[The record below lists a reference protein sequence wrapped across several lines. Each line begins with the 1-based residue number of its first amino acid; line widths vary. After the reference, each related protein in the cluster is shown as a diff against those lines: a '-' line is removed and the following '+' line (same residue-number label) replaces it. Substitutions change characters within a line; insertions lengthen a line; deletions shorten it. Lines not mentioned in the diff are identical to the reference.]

1 MDVAGSRTMWK
12 AIQAEPILVSKEVKY
27 EKIQAEKLTGRL
39 SDISILYLVT
49 GMYIILLTNN
59 QNISRVVSSKH

>member
-12 AIQAEPILVSKEVKY
+12 AVQAEPILVSKEVKY

-59 QNISRVVSSKH
+59 QNISRIVSSKH